1 MLNKKA
7 RRIIF
12 IFILF
17 LITITFKLPSVEA
30 STTYQFGDTATGV
43 LDDNGTLTISGTG
56 TITSDKI
63 QNTDDKKYLKSNTKK
78 IVINNGITG
87 IESYTFRDYSNLTDI
102 TFPNTLISIG
112 AASFTNCKSLT
123 NIPTPD
129 SVTSIAK
136 SAFSGTGFTQI
147 PNFKNVKS
155 IEEETYAHCH
165 NLTNIIVPSSIEI
178 ISKNAFYLCQK
189 LTSVEIKDN
198 VKYIDYTA
206 FSEVNDNT
214 ILAGKFSSISVSE
227 NNQYFSSQDGIL
239 FNKNKTELVKFPEGK
254 TDEQYVIPSTVTKI
268 SGRAF
273 EHCVNLKDV
282 TIPDGITEIGL
293 EAFWKAG
300 LTKVVIPSMESL
312 QSGYTFKECNNLESV
327 VFKNGILFLYNY
339 AFEDCENLTSV
350 TIPESVI
357 SIGGGFFAGCGKLTE
372 INIDSNNKKYCSEN
386 GIIYNKDKTE
396 IIAYPSLKG
405 TYTIPDYITSIGDGA
420 FMGNYGLTS
429 IKIHSGISIGDQVFE
444 YCNELTNVEIDSGSQ
459 TIGKIGELA
468 FAYCRKL
475 KEIKIPN
482 TVTSIENMAFYYSG
496 LEKIQIPPSVTKID
510 STAFQNTNQSLILL
524 VEENS
529 FANNFAR
536 KGYRNYVTFST
547 MSPTNGNVD
556 VKLNDKK
563 IRTFFENGSCEV
575 EYKYGNYENYKTNKI
590 TVAVD
595 WINET
600 VRPQIESLVANTT
613 KWTNSDVV
621 LTVTA
626 NDGDSGH
633 NLTYSW
639 DEGKTYGTD
648 TTKTV
653 TTNGTY
659 YVYVKNSIG
668 SVSGQSIVIGN
679 IDKDAPY
686 IWNIEKSTESLTK
699 EDIQITVSANESGSQ
714 SEMSGLADSAY
725 SLDKT
730 NWSNSNVLTITANG
744 TYTVYVRDN
753 AGNIAQQDITINN
766 IDKTGPTIQLT
777 ANTTEWTNGSVKLT
791 VSATDNEGGAG
802 LSSSPYSWDA
812 QQTWGTTTTRYVS
825 SNGEYT
831 VSAKDRLGNI
841 STQSITVNN
850 IDVIPPEITGVQDG
864 KIYTNVIVRPVITDN
879 NEISRV
885 ALKKD
890 GKLVQFSSGNEIGE
904 SGQYE
909 LRAYDVANN
918 VTTIKFTLVIS
929 DTTKPTVKLSANS
942 TSWTK
947 DNVILTVSAVDDD
960 GGLGLAEQAYS
971 WDNTNTWG
979 QETTKEVTANGTY
992 GVYVRD
998 KAGNT
1003 TYESI
1008 KIENIDKQAPSVSLS
1023 QNVSLYTNGNVI
1035 ITATA
1040 SDNQSGLADS
1050 AYSWDNQQTWTN
1062 EKTKEVTVN
1071 GKYTVYVKDKVG
1083 NISNKSIEVTYID
1096 KVNPT
1101 VELTPNTTVWT
1112 KDNITLTAT
1121 ATDND
1126 GGSGISPTN
1135 SAYSW
1140 DNQQTWTN
1148 TKTKEV
1154 TANGTYTIYVRD
1166 RAGNIASKSVTVSNI
1181 DKTAPTINVT
1191 ASTTNLTKDNVTL
1204 TITATDS
1211 QSNLA
1216 DQPYSWD
1223 NQQTWTVARTKE
1235 VTSNGTYTVYVR
1247 DKAGNVANKSIT
1259 VNNIDKTLPTVNIT
1273 PSTKNWT
1280 KENITL
1286 TISVNNAQESLGLD
1300 DKPYSWDGTNWG
1312 TSTTKE
1318 ITTNGT
1324 YTIYVKNKVGTIV
1337 EKSIT
1342 ISNIDKT
1349 APTVNVTSNT
1359 TNWTKGNVTLTVTAT
1374 DNQSNLSEQ
1383 PYSWDKTNWGTST
1396 TKEVTANGTYT
1407 VYVKDKV
1414 GNIANK
1420 SITVSNIDRTA
1431 PTINVTSNTIN
1442 WTKDNVTLTITATDN
1457 EGGSG
1462 LDDKPYSWDGTN
1474 WGTSTTKEVTANG
1487 TYTAY
1492 VKDKAGNVANK
1503 SITVNN
1509 IDKTLPTVNITP
1521 STTNWTKDNVTLT
1534 ISANNAQGS
1543 SGLDDKPYSWDGT
1556 NWGTS
1561 TTKEV
1566 TANGTYKAY
1575 VKNKAGTIVEK
1586 SITISNIDK
1595 TAPTV
1600 NVTSNTSNWT
1610 KGNVTLTIKAT
1621 DNEGGSGLNDKPYS
1635 WDGTN
1640 WGTSTTKEV
1649 TANGTYTAYVKDK
1662 AGNVANKSI
1671 TVNNIDK
1678 TLPTVNITPSTTNWT
1693 KDNVTLTI
1701 SVNNAQGSSGLD
1713 DKPYSWDGTNWGTS
1727 TTKEVTANGTY
1738 KVYVKNKAGTI
1749 VEKSITIN
1757 KIDKIAPTIKLTAN
1771 TVDGAD
1777 TNTQMILTVDATD
1790 NEDGVGLSEQ
1800 PYSWDEG
1807 KTWTSEKTK
1816 TITENGK
1823 YVVYVK
1829 DALGNVSNREIVVSE
1844 IETYI
1849 KADINNDGKIDVT
1862 DLIILKRHIIAPNGS
1877 NWVLTGIKL
1886 LAADINGDG
1895 KVDVTDLYQ
1904 LKRKV
1909 LNKD

>member
-1 MLNKKA
+1 M
-7 RRIIF
+7 
-12 IFILF
+12 
-17 LITITFKLPSVEA
+17 
-30 STTYQFGDTATGV
+30 
-43 LDDNGTLTISGTG
+43 
-56 TITSDKI
+56 
-63 QNTDDKKYLKSNTKK
+63 
-78 IVINNGITG
+78 
-87 IESYTFRDYSNLTDI
+87 
-102 TFPNTLISIG
+102 
-112 AASFTNCKSLT
+112 
-123 NIPTPD
+123 
-129 SVTSIAK
+129 
-136 SAFSGTGFTQI
+136 
-147 PNFKNVKS
+147 
-155 IEEETYAHCH
+155 
-165 NLTNIIVPSSIEI
+165 
-178 ISKNAFYLCQK
+178 
-189 LTSVEIKDN
+189 
-198 VKYIDYTA
+198 
-206 FSEVNDNT
+206 
-214 ILAGKFSSISVSE
+214 
-227 NNQYFSSQDGIL
+227 
-239 FNKNKTELVKFPEGK
+239 
-254 TDEQYVIPSTVTKI
+254 
-268 SGRAF
+268 
-273 EHCVNLKDV
+273 
-282 TIPDGITEIGL
+282 
-293 EAFWKAG
+293 
-300 LTKVVIPSMESL
+300 
-312 QSGYTFKECNNLESV
+312 ESV
-327 VFKNGILFLYNY
+327 VFKNGILFLSVY

-372 INIDSNNKKYCSEN
+372 INIDSNNQKYCSEN
-386 GIIYNKDKTE
+386 GVIYNKNKTE

-405 TYTIPDYITSIGDGA
+405 AYTIPNYITSIGDSA
-420 FMGNYGLTS
+420 FMKNYDLTS

-459 TIGKIGELA
+459 TIGKIGRLA
-468 FAYCRKL
+468 FAYCKKL

-482 TVTSIENMAFYYSG
+482 TVTSIDDMAFYYSG

-510 STAFQNTNQSLILL
+510 STAFQSVNQNLIFL

-536 KGYRNYVTFST
+536 RSNRSCVTFST

-556 VKLNDKK
+556 VKLNDEKVY
-563 IRTFFENGSCEV
+563 TFFENGSCEI
-575 EYKYGNYENYKTNKI
+575 EYTYGNYNTNKI
-590 TVAVD
+590 TVTVD

-600 VRPQIESLVANTT
+600 VKPQIESLVANIS

-626 NDGDSGH
+626 NDGNSGH
-633 NLTYSW
+633 DLTYSW
-639 DEGKTYGTD
+639 DEGETYGTD

-668 SVSGQSIVIGN
+668 SVFGQSIVINN
-679 IDKDAPY
+679 IDKVAPY
-686 IWNIEKSTESLTK
+686 IGKIEKSTESLTK
-699 EDIQITVSANESGSQ
+699 EDIQITVTAYERGLQ

-744 TYTVYVRDN
+744 TYTIYVRDN
-753 AGNIAQQDITINN
+753 AGNIAQQDITISN

-777 ANTTEWTNGSVKLT
+777 ANTTEWTNENVKLT

-802 LSSSPYSWDA
+802 LDSSPYSWDA

-850 IDVIPPEITGVQDG
+850 IDVVPPEITGVQDG
-864 KIYTNVIVRPVITDN
+864 KIYTNVIVKPVITDN
-879 NEISRV
+879 NEISKV
-885 ALKKD
+885 TLKKD
-890 GKLVQFSSGNEIGE
+890 GKLVQFSSENEISE

-909 LRAYDVANN
+909 LKAYDVANN
-918 VTTIKFTLVIS
+918 VTTINFTLVIS
-929 DTTKPTVKLSANS
+929 DTTKPTVKLSANP

-979 QETTKEVTANGTY
+979 QETTKTVTTNGTY

-1008 KIENIDKQAPSVSLS
+1008 EIENIDKQAPSVSLS
-1023 QNVSLYTNGNVI
+1023 QNASIYTKDNVI

-1062 EKTKEVTVN
+1062 AKTKEVTVN
-1071 GKYTVYVKDKVG
+1071 GTYTVYVKDKVG

-1101 VELTPNTTVWT
+1101 VELTPSTTDWT

-1235 VTSNGTYTVYVR
+1235 VTANGTYTVYVR

-1273 PSTKNWT
+1273 PSTTNWT

-1324 YTIYVKNKVGTIV
+1324 YTVYVKNKVGTIV

-1383 PYSWDKTNWGTST
+1383 PYSWDKTNWGTNT
-1396 TKEVTANGTYT
+1396 TKEVTVNGTYT

-1414 GNIANK
+1414 GNIASK
-1420 SITVSNIDRTA
+1420 SITVSNIDKTA

-1462 LDDKPYSWDGTN
+1462 LDEKPYSWDGTN

-1487 TYTAY
+1487 TYTVY
-1492 VKDKAGNVANK
+1492 VKDKVGNIANK

-1509 IDKTLPTVNITP
+1509 IDKTLLTVNITP
-1521 STTNWTKDNVTLT
+1521 N
-1534 ISANNAQGS
+1534 
-1543 SGLDDKPYSWDGT
+1543 
-1556 NWGTS
+1556 
-1561 TTKEV
+1561 
-1566 TANGTYKAY
+1566 
-1575 VKNKAGTIVEK
+1575 
-1586 SITISNIDK
+1586 
-1595 TAPTV
+1595 
-1600 NVTSNTSNWT
+1600 
-1610 KGNVTLTIKAT
+1610 
-1621 DNEGGSGLNDKPYS
+1621 
-1635 WDGTN
+1635 
-1640 WGTSTTKEV
+1640 
-1649 TANGTYTAYVKDK
+1649 
-1662 AGNVANKSI
+1662 
-1671 TVNNIDK
+1671 
-1678 TLPTVNITPSTTNWT
+1678 TTNWT

-1713 DKPYSWDGTNWGTS
+1713 DKPYSWDKTNWGTS
-1727 TTKEVTANGTY
+1727 TTKEVTVNGTYKVYVKNKAGTIVEKSITISNIDKTLPTVNITPNTTNWTKDNVTLTISVNNAQGSSGLDDKPYSWDKTNWGTSTTKEVTVNGTY

-1757 KIDKIAPTIKLTAN
+1757 NIDKIAPTIKLTAN

-1807 KTWTSEKTK
+1807 KTWASEKTK

>member
-30 STTYQFGDTATGV
+30 SNTYQFGDTATGV
-43 LDDNGTLTISGTG
+43 LDDNGTLTISGTD
-56 TITSDKI
+56 TITTISMDNSDV
-63 QNTDDKKYLKSNTKK
+63 KYLEENTKK
-78 IVINNGITG
+78 VVINDGVTG
-87 IESYTFRDYSNLTDI
+87 IGSYTFCDYSNLTEI
-102 TFPNTLISIG
+102 TLPNSLTRIG
-112 AASFTNCKSLT
+112 SASFANCESLT

-129 SVTSIAK
+129 SVTSIGE

-165 NLTNIIVPSSIEI
+165 NLTNIIVPSSIET

-198 VKYIDYTA
+198 VKYINYTA

-268 SGRAF
+268 SDRAF

-510 STAFQNTNQSLILL
+510 STAFQNTNQSLIFL

-536 KGYRNYVTFST
+536 GYRNYITFST
-547 MSPTNGNVD
+547 MSTTNGNVD

-575 EYKYGNYENYKTNKI
+575 EYKYGNYKTNKI

-626 NDGDSGH
+626 NDGNSGH

-648 TTKTV
+648 ATKTV

-686 IWNIEKSTESLTK
+686 IWKIEKSTESLTK

-714 SEMSGLADSAY
+714 SERSGLADSAY

-909 LRAYDVANN
+909 LIAYDVANN

-947 DNVILTVSAVDDD
+947 DNVILTVLAVDDD

-971 WDNTNTWG
+971 WDNANTWG
-979 QETTKEVTANGTY
+979 QETTKTVTTNGTY
-992 GVYVRD
+992 CVYVRD

-1062 EKTKEVTVN
+1062 AKTKEVTVN
-1071 GKYTVYVKDKVG
+1071 GTYTVYVKDKVG

-1101 VELTPNTTVWT
+1101 VELTPSTTDWT

-1235 VTSNGTYTVYVR
+1235 VTANGTYTVYVR

-1487 TYTAY
+1487 TFTAY

-1635 WDGTN
+1635 WDGIN

-1713 DKPYSWDGTNWGTS
+1713 EKPYSWDGTNWGTS

-1757 KIDKIAPTIKLTAN
+1757 NIDKIAPTIKLTAN

-1807 KTWTSEKTK
+1807 KTWASEKTK

>member
-30 STTYQFGDTATGV
+30 SNTYQFGDTATGV
-43 LDDNGTLTISGTG
+43 LDDNGTLTISGTD
-56 TITSDKI
+56 TITTISMDNSDV
-63 QNTDDKKYLKSNTKK
+63 KYLEENTKK
-78 IVINNGITG
+78 VVINDGVTG
-87 IESYTFRDYSNLTDI
+87 IGSYTFCDYSNLTEI
-102 TFPNTLISIG
+102 TLPNSLTRIG
-112 AASFTNCKSLT
+112 SASFANCESLT

-129 SVTSIAK
+129 SVTSIGE

-165 NLTNIIVPSSIEI
+165 NLTNIIVPSSIET

-198 VKYIDYTA
+198 VKYINYTA

-268 SGRAF
+268 SDRAF

-510 STAFQNTNQSLILL
+510 STAFQNTNQSLIFL

-536 KGYRNYVTFST
+536 GYRNYITFST

-575 EYKYGNYENYKTNKI
+575 EYKYGNYGNYKTNKI

-626 NDGDSGH
+626 NDGNSGH

-668 SVSGQSIVIGN
+668 SVLGQSIVIGN

-909 LRAYDVANN
+909 LIAYDVANN

-947 DNVILTVSAVDDD
+947 DNVILTVLAVDDD

-971 WDNTNTWG
+971 WDNANTWG
-979 QETTKEVTANGTY
+979 QETTKTVTTNGTY
-992 GVYVRD
+992 CVYVRD

-1062 EKTKEVTVN
+1062 AKTKEVTVN
-1071 GKYTVYVKDKVG
+1071 GTYTVYVKDKVG

-1101 VELTPNTTVWT
+1101 VELTPSTTDWT

-1216 DQPYSWD
+1216 DQAYSWD

-1235 VTSNGTYTVYVR
+1235 VTANETYTVYVR

-1259 VNNIDKTLPTVNIT
+1259 VNNIDKTLLTVNIT
-1273 PSTKNWT
+1273 PN
-1280 KENITL
+1280 
-1286 TISVNNAQESLGLD
+1286 
-1300 DKPYSWDGTNWG
+1300 
-1312 TSTTKE
+1312 
-1318 ITTNGT
+1318 
-1324 YTIYVKNKVGTIV
+1324 
-1337 EKSIT
+1337 
-1342 ISNIDKT
+1342 
-1349 APTVNVTSNT
+1349 
-1359 TNWTKGNVTLTVTAT
+1359 
-1374 DNQSNLSEQ
+1374 
-1383 PYSWDKTNWGTST
+1383 
-1396 TKEVTANGTYT
+1396 
-1407 VYVKDKV
+1407 
-1414 GNIANK
+1414 
-1420 SITVSNIDRTA
+1420 
-1431 PTINVTSNTIN
+1431 
-1442 WTKDNVTLTITATDN
+1442 
-1457 EGGSG
+1457 
-1462 LDDKPYSWDGTN
+1462 
-1474 WGTSTTKEVTANG
+1474 
-1487 TYTAY
+1487 
-1492 VKDKAGNVANK
+1492 
-1503 SITVNN
+1503 
-1509 IDKTLPTVNITP
+1509 
-1521 STTNWTKDNVTLT
+1521 
-1534 ISANNAQGS
+1534 
-1543 SGLDDKPYSWDGT
+1543 
-1556 NWGTS
+1556 
-1561 TTKEV
+1561 
-1566 TANGTYKAY
+1566 
-1575 VKNKAGTIVEK
+1575 
-1586 SITISNIDK
+1586 
-1595 TAPTV
+1595 
-1600 NVTSNTSNWT
+1600 
-1610 KGNVTLTIKAT
+1610 
-1621 DNEGGSGLNDKPYS
+1621 
-1635 WDGTN
+1635 
-1640 WGTSTTKEV
+1640 
-1649 TANGTYTAYVKDK
+1649 
-1662 AGNVANKSI
+1662 
-1671 TVNNIDK
+1671 
-1678 TLPTVNITPSTTNWT
+1678 TTNWT

-1757 KIDKIAPTIKLTAN
+1757 NIDKIAPTIKLTAN

-1807 KTWTSEKTK
+1807 KTWASEKTK

-1829 DALGNVSNREIVVSE
+1829 DALGNVSNREIVVYE

>member
-714 SEMSGLADSAY
+714 CR
-725 SLDKT
+725 KHC
-730 NWSNSNVLTITANG
+730 
-744 TYTVYVRDN
+744 
-753 AGNIAQQDITINN
+753 
-766 IDKTGPTIQLT
+766 
-777 ANTTEWTNGSVKLT
+777 
-791 VSATDNEGGAG
+791 
-802 LSSSPYSWDA
+802 
-812 QQTWGTTTTRYVS
+812 TTRY
-825 SNGEYT
+825 
-831 VSAKDRLGNI
+831 
-841 STQSITVNN
+841 NN
-850 IDVIPPEITGVQDG
+850 
-864 KIYTNVIVRPVITDN
+864 K
-879 NEISRV
+879 
-885 ALKKD
+885 
-890 GKLVQFSSGNEIGE
+890 
-904 SGQYE
+904 
-909 LRAYDVANN
+909 
-918 VTTIKFTLVIS
+918 
-929 DTTKPTVKLSANS
+929 
-942 TSWTK
+942 
-947 DNVILTVSAVDDD
+947 
-960 GGLGLAEQAYS
+960 
-971 WDNTNTWG
+971 
-979 QETTKEVTANGTY
+979 
-992 GVYVRD
+992 
-998 KAGNT
+998 
-1003 TYESI
+1003 
-1008 KIENIDKQAPSVSLS
+1008 
-1023 QNVSLYTNGNVI
+1023 
-1035 ITATA
+1035 
-1040 SDNQSGLADS
+1040 
-1050 AYSWDNQQTWTN
+1050 
-1062 EKTKEVTVN
+1062 
-1071 GKYTVYVKDKVG
+1071 
-1083 NISNKSIEVTYID
+1083 
-1096 KVNPT
+1096 
-1101 VELTPNTTVWT
+1101 
-1112 KDNITLTAT
+1112 
-1121 ATDND
+1121 
-1126 GGSGISPTN
+1126 
-1135 SAYSW
+1135 
-1140 DNQQTWTN
+1140 
-1148 TKTKEV
+1148 
-1154 TANGTYTIYVRD
+1154 
-1166 RAGNIASKSVTVSNI
+1166 
-1181 DKTAPTINVT
+1181 
-1191 ASTTNLTKDNVTL
+1191 
-1204 TITATDS
+1204 
-1211 QSNLA
+1211 
-1216 DQPYSWD
+1216 
-1223 NQQTWTVARTKE
+1223 
-1235 VTSNGTYTVYVR
+1235 
-1247 DKAGNVANKSIT
+1247 
-1259 VNNIDKTLPTVNIT
+1259 
-1273 PSTKNWT
+1273 
-1280 KENITL
+1280 
-1286 TISVNNAQESLGLD
+1286 
-1300 DKPYSWDGTNWG
+1300 
-1312 TSTTKE
+1312 
-1318 ITTNGT
+1318 
-1324 YTIYVKNKVGTIV
+1324 
-1337 EKSIT
+1337 
-1342 ISNIDKT
+1342 
-1349 APTVNVTSNT
+1349 
-1359 TNWTKGNVTLTVTAT
+1359 
-1374 DNQSNLSEQ
+1374 
-1383 PYSWDKTNWGTST
+1383 
-1396 TKEVTANGTYT
+1396 
-1407 VYVKDKV
+1407 
-1414 GNIANK
+1414 
-1420 SITVSNIDRTA
+1420 
-1431 PTINVTSNTIN
+1431 
-1442 WTKDNVTLTITATDN
+1442 
-1457 EGGSG
+1457 
-1462 LDDKPYSWDGTN
+1462 
-1474 WGTSTTKEVTANG
+1474 
-1487 TYTAY
+1487 
-1492 VKDKAGNVANK
+1492 
-1503 SITVNN
+1503 
-1509 IDKTLPTVNITP
+1509 
-1521 STTNWTKDNVTLT
+1521 
-1534 ISANNAQGS
+1534 
-1543 SGLDDKPYSWDGT
+1543 
-1556 NWGTS
+1556 
-1561 TTKEV
+1561 
-1566 TANGTYKAY
+1566 
-1575 VKNKAGTIVEK
+1575 
-1586 SITISNIDK
+1586 
-1595 TAPTV
+1595 
-1600 NVTSNTSNWT
+1600 
-1610 KGNVTLTIKAT
+1610 
-1621 DNEGGSGLNDKPYS
+1621 
-1635 WDGTN
+1635 
-1640 WGTSTTKEV
+1640 
-1649 TANGTYTAYVKDK
+1649 
-1662 AGNVANKSI
+1662 
-1671 TVNNIDK
+1671 
-1678 TLPTVNITPSTTNWT
+1678 
-1693 KDNVTLTI
+1693 
-1701 SVNNAQGSSGLD
+1701 
-1713 DKPYSWDGTNWGTS
+1713 
-1727 TTKEVTANGTY
+1727 
-1738 KVYVKNKAGTI
+1738 
-1749 VEKSITIN
+1749 
-1757 KIDKIAPTIKLTAN
+1757 
-1771 TVDGAD
+1771 
-1777 TNTQMILTVDATD
+1777 
-1790 NEDGVGLSEQ
+1790 
-1800 PYSWDEG
+1800 
-1807 KTWTSEKTK
+1807 
-1816 TITENGK
+1816 
-1823 YVVYVK
+1823 
-1829 DALGNVSNREIVVSE
+1829 
-1844 IETYI
+1844 
-1849 KADINNDGKIDVT
+1849 
-1862 DLIILKRHIIAPNGS
+1862 
-1877 NWVLTGIKL
+1877 
-1886 LAADINGDG
+1886 
-1895 KVDVTDLYQ
+1895 
-1904 LKRKV
+1904 
-1909 LNKD
+1909 

>member
-714 SEMSGLADSAY
+714 SERSGLADSAY

-766 IDKTGPTIQLT
+766 IDKTGPTIQLI

-909 LRAYDVANN
+909 LIAYDVANN

-947 DNVILTVSAVDDD
+947 DNVILTVLAVDDD

-971 WDNTNTWG
+971 WDNANTWG
-979 QETTKEVTANGTY
+979 QETTKTVTTNGTY
-992 GVYVRD
+992 CVYVRD

-1062 EKTKEVTVN
+1062 AKRKEVTVN
-1071 GKYTVYVKDKVG
+1071 GTYTVYVKDKVG

-1101 VELTPNTTVWT
+1101 VELTPSTTDWT

-1216 DQPYSWD
+1216 DQAYSWD

-1235 VTSNGTYTVYVR
+1235 VTANGTYTVYVR
-1247 DKAGNVANKSIT
+1247 DKAGNV
-1259 VNNIDKTLPTVNIT
+1259 
-1273 PSTKNWT
+1273 
-1280 KENITL
+1280 
-1286 TISVNNAQESLGLD
+1286 
-1300 DKPYSWDGTNWG
+1300 
-1312 TSTTKE
+1312 
-1318 ITTNGT
+1318 
-1324 YTIYVKNKVGTIV
+1324 
-1337 EKSIT
+1337 
-1342 ISNIDKT
+1342 
-1349 APTVNVTSNT
+1349 
-1359 TNWTKGNVTLTVTAT
+1359 
-1374 DNQSNLSEQ
+1374 
-1383 PYSWDKTNWGTST
+1383 
-1396 TKEVTANGTYT
+1396 
-1407 VYVKDKV
+1407 
-1414 GNIANK
+1414 ANK

-1462 LDDKPYSWDGTN
+1462 LDEKPYSWDGTN

-1521 STTNWTKDNVTLT
+1521 NTTNWTKDNVTLT
-1534 ISANNAQGS
+1534 ISVNNAQGS
-1543 SGLDDKPYSWDGT
+1543 SGLDDKPYSWDKT

-1566 TANGTYKAY
+1566 TVNGTYKVY

-1595 TAPTV
+1595 TLPTV
-1600 NVTSNTSNWT
+1600 NIIPSTPNWT
-1610 KGNVTLTIKAT
+1610 KDNVTLTITAT
-1621 DNEGGSGLNDKPYS
+1621 DNEGGSGLDEKPYS

-1678 TLPTVNITPSTTNWT
+1678 TLPTVNITPNTTNWT

-1713 DKPYSWDGTNWGTS
+1713 DKPYSWDKTNWGTS
-1727 TTKEVTANGTY
+1727 TTKEVTVNGTY

-1757 KIDKIAPTIKLTAN
+1757 NIDKIAPTIKLTAN

-1807 KTWTSEKTK
+1807 KTWASEKTK

>member
-30 STTYQFGDTATGV
+30 SNTYQFGDTATGV
-43 LDDNGTLTISGTG
+43 LDDNGTLTISGTD
-56 TITSDKI
+56 TITTISMDNSDV
-63 QNTDDKKYLKSNTKK
+63 KYLEENTKK
-78 IVINNGITG
+78 VVINDGVTG
-87 IESYTFRDYSNLTDI
+87 IGSYTFCDYSNLTEI
-102 TFPNTLISIG
+102 TLPNSLTRIG
-112 AASFTNCKSLT
+112 SASFANCESLT

-129 SVTSIAK
+129 SVTSIGE

-165 NLTNIIVPSSIEI
+165 NLTNIIVPSSIET

-198 VKYIDYTA
+198 VKYINYTA

-214 ILAGKFSSISVSE
+214 ILAGKLSSISVSE

-268 SGRAF
+268 SDRAF

-510 STAFQNTNQSLILL
+510 STAFQNTNQSLIFL

-536 KGYRNYVTFST
+536 GYRNYITFST
-547 MSPTNGNVD
+547 MSTTNGNVD

-575 EYKYGNYENYKTNKI
+575 EYKYGNYGNYKTNKI

-626 NDGDSGH
+626 NDGNSGH

-648 TTKTV
+648 ATKTV

-686 IWNIEKSTESLTK
+686 IWKIEKSTESLTK

-714 SEMSGLADSAY
+714 SERSGLADSAY

-909 LRAYDVANN
+909 LIAYDVANN

-947 DNVILTVSAVDDD
+947 DNVILTVLAVDDD

-971 WDNTNTWG
+971 WDNANTWG
-979 QETTKEVTANGTY
+979 QETTKTVTTNGTY

-1062 EKTKEVTVN
+1062 AKTKEVTVN
-1071 GKYTVYVKDKVG
+1071 GTYTVYVKDKVG

-1101 VELTPNTTVWT
+1101 VELTPSTTDWT

-1216 DQPYSWD
+1216 DQAYSWD

-1235 VTSNGTYTVYVR
+1235 VTANGTYTVYVR

-1273 PSTKNWT
+1273 P
-1280 KENITL
+1280 
-1286 TISVNNAQESLGLD
+1286 
-1300 DKPYSWDGTNWG
+1300 
-1312 TSTTKE
+1312 
-1318 ITTNGT
+1318 
-1324 YTIYVKNKVGTIV
+1324 
-1337 EKSIT
+1337 
-1342 ISNIDKT
+1342 
-1349 APTVNVTSNT
+1349 NT
-1359 TNWTKGNVTLTVTAT
+1359 T
-1374 DNQSNLSEQ
+1374 
-1383 PYSWDKTNWGTST
+1383 
-1396 TKEVTANGTYT
+1396 
-1407 VYVKDKV
+1407 
-1414 GNIANK
+1414 
-1420 SITVSNIDRTA
+1420 
-1431 PTINVTSNTIN
+1431 N

-1474 WGTSTTKEVTANG
+1474 WGTSTTKEVI
-1487 TYTAY
+1487 
-1492 VKDKAGNVANK
+1492 V
-1503 SITVNN
+1503 
-1509 IDKTLPTVNITP
+1509 
-1521 STTNWTKDNVTLT
+1521 
-1534 ISANNAQGS
+1534 
-1543 SGLDDKPYSWDGT
+1543 
-1556 NWGTS
+1556 
-1561 TTKEV
+1561 
-1566 TANGTYKAY
+1566 NGTYKVY

-1595 TAPTV
+1595 TLPTV
-1600 NVTSNTSNWT
+1600 NITPSTPNWT
-1610 KGNVTLTIKAT
+1610 KDNVTLTITAT
-1621 DNEGGSGLNDKPYS
+1621 DNEGGSGLDDKPYS

>member
-30 STTYQFGDTATGV
+30 SNTYQFGDTATGV
-43 LDDNGTLTISGTG
+43 LDDNGTLTISGTD
-56 TITSDKI
+56 TITTISMDNSDV
-63 QNTDDKKYLKSNTKK
+63 KYLEENTKK
-78 IVINNGITG
+78 VVINDGVTG
-87 IESYTFRDYSNLTDI
+87 IGSYTFCDYSNLTEI
-102 TFPNTLISIG
+102 TLPNSLTRIG
-112 AASFTNCKSLT
+112 SASFANCESLT

-129 SVTSIAK
+129 SVTSIGE

-165 NLTNIIVPSSIEI
+165 NLTNIIVPSSIET

-198 VKYIDYTA
+198 VKYINYTA

-268 SGRAF
+268 SDRAF

-510 STAFQNTNQSLILL
+510 STAFQNTNQSLIFL

-536 KGYRNYVTFST
+536 GYRNYITFST

-575 EYKYGNYENYKTNKI
+575 EYKYGNYGNYKTNKI

-626 NDGDSGH
+626 NDGNSGH

-668 SVSGQSIVIGN
+668 SVLGQSIVIGN

-909 LRAYDVANN
+909 LIAYDVANN

-947 DNVILTVSAVDDD
+947 DNVILTVLAVDDD

-971 WDNTNTWG
+971 WDNANTWG
-979 QETTKEVTANGTY
+979 QETTKTVTTNGTY
-992 GVYVRD
+992 CVYVRD

-1062 EKTKEVTVN
+1062 AKTKEVTVN
-1071 GKYTVYVKDKVG
+1071 GTYTVYVKDKVG

-1101 VELTPNTTVWT
+1101 VELTPSTTDWT

-1216 DQPYSWD
+1216 DQAYSWD

-1235 VTSNGTYTVYVR
+1235 VTANETYTVYVR

-1273 PSTKNWT
+1273 PSTTNWT

-1324 YTIYVKNKVGTIV
+1324 YTVYVKNKVGTIV

-1462 LDDKPYSWDGTN
+1462 LDEKPYSWDGTN

-1487 TYTAY
+1487 TYTVY
-1492 VKDKAGNVANK
+1492 VKDKVGNIANK

-1509 IDKTLPTVNITP
+1509 IDKTLLTVNITP
-1521 STTNWTKDNVTLT
+1521 N
-1534 ISANNAQGS
+1534 
-1543 SGLDDKPYSWDGT
+1543 
-1556 NWGTS
+1556 
-1561 TTKEV
+1561 
-1566 TANGTYKAY
+1566 
-1575 VKNKAGTIVEK
+1575 
-1586 SITISNIDK
+1586 
-1595 TAPTV
+1595 
-1600 NVTSNTSNWT
+1600 
-1610 KGNVTLTIKAT
+1610 
-1621 DNEGGSGLNDKPYS
+1621 
-1635 WDGTN
+1635 
-1640 WGTSTTKEV
+1640 
-1649 TANGTYTAYVKDK
+1649 
-1662 AGNVANKSI
+1662 
-1671 TVNNIDK
+1671 
-1678 TLPTVNITPSTTNWT
+1678 TTNWT

-1757 KIDKIAPTIKLTAN
+1757 NIDKIAPTIKLTAN

-1807 KTWTSEKTK
+1807 KTWASEKTK

-1829 DALGNVSNREIVVSE
+1829 DALGNVSNREIVVYE